1 MAMITTKN
9 ELHTASRAPQT
20 PARAVACALD
30 STAAASHVEV
40 MKRFCKLILV
50 IALLSVVAVGVV
62 ALKTVIWISHFNY

>member
-20 PARAVACALD
+20 PARTVACALD

-40 MKRFCKLILV
+40 MKRFCKLIFV
-50 IALLSVVAVGVV
+50 IALLSAAAVGII
-62 ALKTVIWISHFNY
+62 ALKSAIWISHFNY